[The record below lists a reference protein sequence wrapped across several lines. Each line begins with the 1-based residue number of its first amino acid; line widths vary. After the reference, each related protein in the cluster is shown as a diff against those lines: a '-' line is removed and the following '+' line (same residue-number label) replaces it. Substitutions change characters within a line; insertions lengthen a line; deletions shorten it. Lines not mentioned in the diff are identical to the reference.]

1 MDEKKSNIDNVG
13 NNIVKYYE
21 KKIDLICLPVSK
33 CMGEIIT
40 NTEDTI
46 HILIQRIDSF
56 ISARGGG
63 NILVCFLT
71 HYFNNKFP
79 TKKIIISLKG
89 ALGTEKAYYKMGF
102 RKVAVEDKQQYKII
116 YEEI

>member
-1 MDEKKSNIDNVG
+1 MPKDSTLTRIKNINTVRD
-13 NNIVKYYE
+13 NIVKYYE

-56 ISARGGG
+56 ISARGG
-63 NILVCFLT
+63 
-71 HYFNNKFP
+71 
-79 TKKIIISLKG
+79 
-89 ALGTEKAYYKMGF
+89 
-102 RKVAVEDKQQYKII
+102 
-116 YEEI
+116 EIF